1 VCQYWHTAANPAAWQ
16 LVAPAP
22 SPRVTRA
29 PSDSSQAVSAS
40 PTPSDLWTVDEQSL
54 AAFTQAL
61 AAPAGPPAW
70 FDLRRAAE
78 RIALVPGFERLIT
91 LDANTIKELPH
102 QIDVALR
109 VLRRPLSGRAILAD
123 EVGLGKTIEAGI
135 ILKEL
140 TVRGLA
146 RRVLIVTPAALVEQW
161 RGELET
167 KFFESFDVPEQPRD
181 WRQATRAVVSYDR
194 AISAR
199 HAKEILR
206 HRWDLVIVD
215 EAHKA
220 KNERAARYRFLTQL
234 ERNYIL
240 LLTATP
246 LQNNLRELY
255 NLVTLLRPGQLGT
268 WAEFRQLHVAKG
280 DPRTPKDPEALKE
293 LTAQVMIRTRRSSV
307 ADALDLP
314 PRRPSHPTVELMP
327 AEAKLYGA
335 VVSFLRALYRE
346 GVVERSAEEV
356 EADRARRGKRRTG
369 KGILQLELV
378 RLCQRLCSSSRA
390 LADSLEV
397 LSKGE
402 LVTSQYRAKARKLA
416 TAARRVARH
425 GKLIALEEV
434 LAEHRDRVIVFSE
447 HLPTL
452 DLIAERVKKLKRK
465 PIIYSGAL
473 SQKERAKR
481 LTAFKENERAVLI
494 ATRSGT
500 EGLNLQFCNV
510 LVNYELPWNPMV
522 VEQRIGR
529 IHRIGQT
536 REAHIINLAAQ
547 GTVEAQVLRLLDQ
560 KIRLFEL
567 VVGELDIILGDFG
580 GAESLEEQLAGA
592 WLGADSDEVFER
604 GVETIGEEIAK
615 SREAGIEQERL
626 NSEMAADDAAAQLER
641 GFKRLSLAQRI
652 RLGYGTRHVQLA
664 AGVES
669 TRHRLGL
676 HVNEILEALESATR
690 SEDAGVHAELGPLKR
705 VSGVTASGRSV
716 HLLVSAD
723 ELPMTLADIEADA
736 A

>member
-1 VCQYWHTAANPAAWQ
+1 MTVAAAGSSPSVAA
-16 LVAPAP
+16 P
-22 SPRVTRA
+22 
-29 PSDSSQAVSAS
+29 
-40 PTPSDLWTVDEQSL
+40 PTLTDLWTVDEQSL
-54 AAFTQAL
+54 AALTRAI
-61 AAPAGPPAW
+61 ADSPGPPDW
-70 FDLRRAAE
+70 FHLRRDTE
-78 RIALVPGFERLIT
+78 QIALVPGFERLIT

-220 KNERAARYRFLTQL
+220 KNERAARYRFLQQI

-255 NLVTLLRPGQLGT
+255 NLVTLIRPGQLGT

-280 DPRTPKDPEALKE
+280 DARTPTNPDALKE
-293 LTAQVMIRTRRSSV
+293 LTSQVMIRTRRSSV
-307 ADALDLP
+307 AAALDLP
-314 PRRPSHPTVELMP
+314 PRRPSHPVVNLMP

-335 VVSFLRALYRE
+335 TVSFLRALYRE
-346 GVVERSAEEV
+346 GVVERSAAEE
-356 EADRARRGKRRTG
+356 EADRNRGRKRRTG
-369 KGILQLELV
+369 KGIFQLELV

-390 LADSLEV
+390 LADSLDT
-397 LSKGE
+397 LATGE
-402 LVTSQYRAKARKLA
+402 LVTRQYRAKARELA
-416 TAARRVARH
+416 RAARRVTRH
-425 GKLIALEEV
+425 GKLAALDEV

-452 DLIAERVKKLKRK
+452 DLIAERVKKLKRT
-465 PIIYSGAL
+465 PIIYNGAL
-473 SQKERAKR
+473 SQKERSKR
-481 LTAFKENERAVLI
+481 LLAFKENERAVLV
-494 ATRSGT
+494 ATRAGT

-536 REAHIINLAAQ
+536 REAHIVNLAAQ

-580 GAESLEEQLAGA
+580 GAESLETQLADA
-592 WLGADSDEVFER
+592 WLGADSDEIFER
-604 GVETIGEEIAK
+604 GMESIGEEIAK
-615 SREAGIEQERL
+615 SRDAGIEQERF
-626 NSEMAADDAAAQLER
+626 NSEMASDDPAMQLER
-641 GFKRLSLAQRI
+641 EFRKLSVAQRL
-652 RLGYGTRHVQLA
+652 RLGYGTSHVVVAPGVDDKRHK
-664 AGVES
+664 
-669 TRHRLGL
+669 LGL
-676 HVNEILEALESATR
+676 HVNDILEALEEATPT
-690 SEDAGVHAELGPLKR
+690 EDAGVHAELGPLKR
-705 VSGVTASGRSV
+705 VSGVTGSGRTVS
-716 HLLVSAD
+716 LFVSAD
-723 ELPMTLADIEADA
+723 QLPMTLADIEADA
-736 A
+736 T